1 MGDACG
7 AVLAADQSTS
17 AVGIRAAAVMAVT
30 GVGLLTVAPGNSILT
45 GAGWIWPPLMF
56 ALAVWMGVQ
65 LRRALTG
72 RVRWL
77 LYPVIAALALA
88 SVGGVTE
95 TVARTTAKTS
105 VALAPPFSFRPR
117 CSSP

>member
-77 LYPVIAALALA
+77 LYPVIAALAGRWRWRRWSRSA
-88 SVGGVTE
+88 GSWQVRRQRHGG
-95 TVARTTAKTS
+95 RG
-105 VALAPPFSFRPR
+105 
-117 CSSP
+117 